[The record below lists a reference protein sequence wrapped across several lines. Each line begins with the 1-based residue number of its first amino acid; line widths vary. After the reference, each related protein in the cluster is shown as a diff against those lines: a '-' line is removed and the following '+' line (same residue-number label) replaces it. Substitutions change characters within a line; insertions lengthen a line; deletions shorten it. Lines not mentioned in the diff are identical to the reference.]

1 MMKKL
6 SNIYIILFIGTLIYI
21 GYLSFF
27 NKGNTLKED
36 NNSNISINEIEEFQD
51 NLLSKFDYKK
61 ELSMVMVGDALIH
74 KSIYLDAYKNGKYDF
89 KYLFKYIK
97 PIVKNYDLAYYN
109 QETIL
114 GGASLGLS
122 TYPRFNSPYEVG
134 DAFIDAGFNIV
145 SLANN
150 HTLDR
155 GKTAI
160 KNSINYWNNHS
171 DILTHGSAL
180 SYEERNKDR
189 IYTKNGISYTMLSYT
204 TYTNGI
210 GIPNGENYLVNRYN
224 EKTVLEDIKRVRDKV
239 DVLMVAMHW
248 GSEYSNYPN
257 KEEKS
262 IAKFLSDNN
271 VDIVIGSHPHVVQP
285 IEYIGNTLV
294 IYSLG
299 NFVSAQNTLNQ
310 RTGLMVSLK
319 IVKESI
325 KGDIKISVIEPTARL
340 IYTYYANTSPRT
352 KFMVYPYDTLNNGI
366 LSNYRNHYNTFMNIV
381 TKYDKNVIKYPLNP

>member
-1 MMKKL
+1 MTKKL
-6 SNIYIILFIGTLIYI
+6 SNIYTILFIGTLIYI
-21 GYLSFF
+21 GYISIF
-27 NKGNTLKED
+27 NRDIISK
-36 NNSNISINEIEEFQD
+36 NNVSITINEIEEFQS
-51 NLLSKFDYKK
+51 NILSKFDYDK
-61 ELSMVMVGDALIH
+61 EVSIIMVGDALIH
-74 KSIYLDAYKNGKYDF
+74 YSVYEDAHKAGVYDF
-89 KYLFKYIK
+89 RNMLSKIK

-114 GGASLGLS
+114 GGTSLGLS

-155 GKTAI
+155 GKSAI
-160 KNSINYWNNHS
+160 VNSVNYWNKHS

-189 IYTKNGISYTMLSYT
+189 IFTKNGISYTMLSYT

-210 GIPNGENYLVNRYN
+210 KIPNNENYLVNMYN
-224 EKTVLEDIKRVRDKV
+224 EKTVLEDINRVRGKV

-248 GSEYSNYPN
+248 GSEYSNYP
-257 KEEKS
+257 KEEQRK
-262 IAKFLSDNN
+262 IARFLADNG
-271 VDIVIGSHPHVVQP
+271 VDIIIGSHPHVVEP

-299 NFVSAQNTLNQ
+299 NFISSQNTLNQ
-310 RTGLMVSLK
+310 RTGLMVSAK
-319 IVKESI
+319 IVKENRSGISTI
-325 KGDIKISVIEPTARL
+325 KVKDTTARL
-340 IYTYYANTSPRT
+340 IYTYYTNTNPR
-352 KFMVYPYDTLNNGI
+352 KNYMVYPYDMLNNSI
-366 LSNYRNHYNTFMNIV
+366 LNNYKTHYNTFMDIV
-381 TKYDKNVIKYPLNP
+381 TKYDKNIIKYPLNP